1 MKVRKNF
8 DSKILKKGQTIF
20 SVDEPTDTLYLIQ
33 SGKVAIQTRE
43 GLQVATLDAE
53 EMFGEL
59 GFLTGELRRTASA
72 VAVAVT
78 ECVINVIF
86 ADVMQQKVDDADL
99 VLRALIRNLTVR
111 LGEANNMSEKYW
123 LELNVYKNL
132 T

>member
-1 MKVRKNF
+1 M
-8 DSKILKKGQTIF
+8 
-20 SVDEPTDTLYLIQ
+20 
-33 SGKVAIQTRE
+33 
-43 GLQVATLDAE
+43 ATLDAG

-59 GFLTGELRRTASA
+59 GFLSGELRRTASA
-72 VAVAVT
+72 VAET

-86 ADVMQQKVDDADL
+86 ADVMQQKVDDADP